1 MLEGEAFIP
10 SDVTLDN
17 LSALAREGAT
27 LTERRACEIS
37 ELADSALSF
46 SQELYAS
53 GIGIN
58 EIMSLLSDGL
68 PTGMGESEKEDT
80 LALSRAYP
88 SFLAS
93 SDRAEFS
100 RLYVRRLRAA
110 GITISEA
117 ALLAEAAGDESIT
130 YVKNALADE
139 AYDVFSQEL
148 SDPRVSYSKSFREAA
163 DAVVRGE
170 VSYCLLPLEEAGG
183 TRLSLVSELIYRRD
197 LKINAVTP
205 VFGFDGNADV
215 KYALL
220 SERFSVPELLAD
232 DDGYL
237 EIRVKDGAVT
247 SLAEIL
253 SVANYYGI
261 SVYRVSTE
269 RFDTEGESSTFY
281 NLVFKCTGGG
291 FTELLVYLT
300 LFSSAFVPIG
310 MYKNL
315 E

>member
-1 MLEGEAFIP
+1 MLDGEAFIP

-27 LTERRACEIS
+27 VAERRACEIS

-58 EIMSLLSDGL
+58 EILSLLSDGL
-68 PTGMGESEKEDT
+68 STGAGESEENDT
-80 LALSRAYP
+80 LALGRAYP
-88 SFLAS
+88 AFLAS

-100 RLYVRRLRAA
+100 RLYARRLRAA
-110 GITISEA
+110 GVTVNEA
-117 ALLAEAAGDESIT
+117 SLLAETVGEESIT

-148 SDPRVSYSKSFREAA
+148 SDPRVSYSKSFKDAA

-170 VSYCLLPLEEAGG
+170 VTYCLLPLEETGG
-183 TRLSLVSELIYRRD
+183 ARLSTVSEIIYRRD

-220 SERFSVPELLAD
+220 SEHFSVPELLAD

-237 EIRVKDGAVT
+237 EIRVRDGAQT
-247 SLAEIL
+247 SLSEIL
-253 SVANYYGI
+253 SVADYYGI

-269 RFDTEGESSTFY
+269 RFDTEGEIETFY
-281 NLVFKCTGGG
+281 NLVFKRAGGG
-291 FTELLVYLT
+291 FSELLVYLT
-300 LFSSAFVPIG
+300 LFSSAFLPVG